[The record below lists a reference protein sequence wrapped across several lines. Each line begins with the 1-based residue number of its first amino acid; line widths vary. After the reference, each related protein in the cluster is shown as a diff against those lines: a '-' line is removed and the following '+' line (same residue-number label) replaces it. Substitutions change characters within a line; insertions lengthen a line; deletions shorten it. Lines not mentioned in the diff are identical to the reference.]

1 MFMYIYICIYTC
13 IYIAHMH
20 ILPSSKREA
29 NVYADVHNI
38 CLTYTP
44 AHAWCST
51 TPVNAC
57 ILSAKMHMDSY
68 IYIYIYIYTCT
79 NIYVYVHT

>member
-1 MFMYIYICIYTC
+1 
-13 IYIAHMH
+13 MH
-20 ILPSSKREA
+20 IHIA
-29 NVYADVHNI
+29 NVYADIYNI

-51 TPVNAC
+51 TPVNAS
-57 ILSAKMHMDSY
+57 ILSAKLRMYSY

-79 NIYVYVHT
+79 YIYAYMRT